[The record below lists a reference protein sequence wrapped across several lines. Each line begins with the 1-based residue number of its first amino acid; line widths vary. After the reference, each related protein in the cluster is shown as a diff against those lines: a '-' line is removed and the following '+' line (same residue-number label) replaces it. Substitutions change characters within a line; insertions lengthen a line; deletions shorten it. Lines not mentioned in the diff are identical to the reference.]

1 MAVQQ
6 KEDGGTE
13 GEACGGEESGELREG
28 ERGRP
33 EGEAGGQDAPGG
45 QGVQGR
51 NEAPRWKLENK
62 PLNGNHPT
70 RTAWIVGA

>member
-6 KEDGGTE
+6 KEDWGPE
-13 GEACGGEESGELREG
+13 GEACGRGDSCELREG
-28 ERGRP
+28 AGGRP

-51 NEAPRWKLENK
+51 DETAGWELENELPK
-62 PLNGNHPT
+62 
-70 RTAWIVGA
+70 I

>member
-6 KEDGGTE
+6 KEDGGPE

-28 ERGRP
+28 AGGCP

-45 QGVQGR
+45 QEFQGR
-51 NEAPRWKLENK
+51 NEAPRWLLTQIAKIKYPRRNK
-62 PLNGNHPT
+62 
-70 RTAWIVGA
+70 